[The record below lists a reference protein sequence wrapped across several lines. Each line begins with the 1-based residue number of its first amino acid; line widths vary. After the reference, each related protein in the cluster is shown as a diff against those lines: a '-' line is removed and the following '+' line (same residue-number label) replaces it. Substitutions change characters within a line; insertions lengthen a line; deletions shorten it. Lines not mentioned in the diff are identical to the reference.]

1 MKTLLLIFLGCF
13 LPILSFSQCLSG
25 DCQSGKGIL
34 LQNSG
39 ERYIGTFQNSVPN
52 GLGTYF
58 YKDGSRYFGYWKNGV
73 PDGAGIKNLAQGKPQ
88 RGLWRQGRF
97 VEEDPQLII
106 EGNGDVQQFQF
117 GCISGNCADG
127 NGVFLHPDGAI
138 YAGDF
143 KGGKKSG
150 IGICY
155 YPGQT
160 IYRGNWSNNLPNGRG
175 TMMMPGGVKQAGFW
189 EDGQMSTTQ
198 NNSTTLTNANE
209 QTFKEQCLSGNCQNG
224 YGVYQQADGRRYQ
237 GPFQNGQ
244 PNGNGV
250 YYFTNGERYEG
261 QMKNG
266 VLEGKGALYFPDGR
280 IVRGFWQDGKYMASL
295 DFEGPSIK
303 HTPTKKTPEQ
313 DIKVWAVII
322 GIAAYEHMQTL
333 RFTDDDAYRFY
344 AFLKSPEGGALP
356 DNQIQLLID
365 ESATREKIM
374 NAMRNV
380 FSKAGSNDL
389 VMLYFSGHG
398 VPGAFL
404 PIDFDGLNNKIYHQE
419 ISSILAS
426 SNAKYKICI
435 ADACHSGGLFAV
447 RTPNATP
454 GLISYYTNL
463 SQAQPGTALI
473 MSSKSDETSLEASG
487 LRHGVFSHYLIRGL
501 KGEADQNDN
510 KVVTVKELYGFINK
524 GVTEYTGF
532 QQSPVIRGNY
542 DPKMPV
548 AVVRQ

>member
-1 MKTLLLIFLGCF
+1 M
-13 LPILSFSQCLSG
+13 LSFSQCLSG

-58 YKDGSRYFGYWKNGV
+58 YQDGSRYFGYWKNGV
-73 PDGAGIKNLAQGKPQ
+73 PDGAGIKNLVQGKPQ

-97 VEEDPQLII
+97 VEEDPQLVI

-143 KGGKKSG
+143 KMGKKSG

-175 TMMMPGGVKQAGFW
+175 TMILPGGVKQAGFW
-189 EDGQMSTTQ
+189 EDGQMSSTQ
-198 NNSTTLTNANE
+198 NNTTALTKTNE
-209 QTFKEQCLSGNCQNG
+209 QTFKEQCLSGDCQDG

-237 GPFQNGQ
+237 GPFQNGK

-261 QMKNG
+261 QMKEG
-266 VLEGKGALYFPDGR
+266 VLEGKGTLFFPDGR
-280 IVRGFWQDGKYMASL
+280 TVRGFWQAGKYMASL
-295 DFEGPSIK
+295 DFENPRIK
-303 HTPTKKTPEQ
+303 HVPADQTPMP
-313 DIKVWAVII
+313 DVKVWAVII

-356 DNQIQLLID
+356 DDQIQLLID

-380 FSKAGSNDL
+380 FGKAGPNDL

-419 ISSILAS
+419 ISSILAAS
-426 SNAKYKICI
+426 KAKYKVCI

-447 RTPNATP
+447 RTPNATSS

-487 LRHGVFSHYLIRGL
+487 LRHGVFSHFLIRGL
-501 KGEADQNDN
+501 KGEADDDSN
-510 KVVTVKELYGFINK
+510 KIVTVKELYGFINK
-524 GVTEYTGF
+524 GVTEYTAF

-542 DPKMPV
+542 DPQMPV